1 MRPDTLYSLR
11 KPVAR
16 LLAIALALL
25 LLSAGY
31 ANAQEAASA
40 EPAPVTEPPP
50 EEKPTVD
57 LTSRSQEA
65 LSALDKLKG
74 DLDQLGNSENA
85 EEALVQLRGKV
96 DDLLPEGQTIDDLAE
111 NPAAMDGVAV
121 RSRAVTI
128 QSTTL
133 IENLT
138 DGAKRLEEL
147 QAETRALIAQW
158 ELIQEE
164 STEMPEALK
173 ERVAG
178 ILSSAKE
185 TEAQINEKLNRV
197 IELQDASMAVRNLI
211 TPIAQRIDSYGKSQQ
226 TQIFER
232 NVDPIWLI
240 TTDHITRS
248 SERSTRRIAGNFTR
262 DFITWVE
269 TSEASIG
276 GHLLLLPLLLFLLF
290 KLRSVAET
298 TSSALNRPVATAI
311 LIWMLLG
318 VVVLAGSPQVVR
330 LVFVMT
336 AMLVATVVLLNFL
349 PQRMRRGVLVFAAVA
364 IIHEIF
370 QGQPVVEPMPRV
382 AYAIIDVV
390 LIVLAWL
397 GRGQETKQSF
407 IDWGAPRSLINS
419 AHNAVILT
427 LGVAFI
433 ANVAGY
439 VVLGK
444 HLTQGIIDSI
454 AVFLILFAGFSSISE
469 IIQIVLGLHA
479 LDNFRSIAANR
490 YRLRRVLKKPLVWL
504 SLILWAWA
512 TLIAFRIDDWVI
524 GSVQS
529 VFQAEM
535 SIGDVTLSLRGIFVF
550 VFAIWLAVWTSR
562 VVRAVLNQDVLP
574 RMESAAGR
582 AEHHL
587 HDRTL
592 LDHHD
597 RPAAGRQLHGS
608 GPVEPGLRGRRARRR
623 HRFRPAERGQQL
635 RLRPDPHLRGT
646 HPGGRY
652 GGGGHAHGPRDADRH
667 SHQPGAHLQRLRG
680 DRAER
685 GSGFEPGGQ
694 LDPVR
699 SAPPTAA
706 AVGVAYGTDPNLVTE
721 VLKGV
726 LEADEEVLSDP
737 EPLIVFNR
745 VRRQLAQL
753 RHLRLDRRFR
763 CRLLHHASPEH
774 VDQRGSGRCRYHHP
788 VPAAGSASHLHT
800 GERLNFSATC
810 SDSVLPGSVI
820 DPPGRAPR
828 SSSLETNVVG
838 ALTSCCHKATAV
850 RPAVMDARVVEVD
863 E

>member
-1 MRPDTLYSLR
+1 MRPETSVDPRRPTS
-11 KPVAR
+11 R
-16 LLAIALALL
+16 LLAAGLVFLL
-25 LLSAGY
+25 CFGGY
-31 ANAQEAASA
+31 ANAQEAAGT
-40 EPAPVTEPPP
+40 EPAAVPAEPPP
-50 EEKPTVD
+50 EEQPTGD

-65 LSALDKLKG
+65 LSTLDKLKG
-74 DLDQLGNSENA
+74 DLDQLGNSEEA
-85 EEALVQLRGKV
+85 EEALGLLRGKV

-147 QAETRALIAQW
+147 QAETRALITQW
-158 ELIQEE
+158 ERTQDE

-173 ERVAG
+173 ERVAS
-178 ILSSAKE
+178 ILSSARD
-185 TEAQINEKLNRV
+185 TEQQINEKLNRV

-232 NVDPIWLI
+232 NVEPIWLI
-240 TTDHITRS
+240 TTEVISQS

-262 DFITWVE
+262 DFLSWVE

-298 TSSALNRPVATAI
+298 PSSALNRPVATAI

-330 LVFVMT
+330 LVFVLT

-349 PQRMRRGVLVFAAVA
+349 PQRMRRGVVAFAAVT

-370 QGQPVVEPMPRV
+370 QGQPVVEPAPRV
-382 AYAIIDVV
+382 AYAIIDIA
-390 LIVLAWL
+390 LLVLAWL
-397 GRGQETKQSF
+397 GRTPETKQAF
-407 IDWGAPRSLINS
+407 IDWGAPRTLINS
-419 AHNAVILT
+419 AHNAIMLTVI
-427 LGVAFI
+427 VAFV
-433 ANVAGY
+433 ANVTGY

-444 HLTQGIIDSI
+444 HLTQGIIDSV

-469 IIQIVLGLHA
+469 IIQIVLGLPA

-504 SLILWAWA
+504 SLILWGWA
-512 TLIAFRIDDWVI
+512 TLIAFNIDDWVI

-535 SIGDVTLSLRGIFVF
+535 SIGDITLSLRGVFVF

-574 RMESAAGR
+574 RMELPRGVPNTISMTAHYSIIMIGLLLGVSFMGLDLSNLAFVVGALGVGIGFGLQNVVNNFVSGLILIFEAPIQVGDTVEVGTLMGR
-582 AEHHL
+582 VTQIGI
-587 HDRTL
+587 RTS
-592 LDHHD
+592 
-597 RPAAGRQLHGS
+597 RVRTYSGS
-608 GPVEPGLRGRRARRR
+608 EVIVPNGDLVSNQVINWTLSDRRR
-623 HRFRPAERGQQL
+623 RLQL
-635 RLRPDPHLRGT
+635 
-646 HPGGRY
+646 
-652 GGGGHAHGPRDADRH
+652 
-667 SHQPGAHLQRLRG
+667 
-680 DRAER
+680 
-685 GSGFEPGGQ
+685 
-694 LDPVR
+694 
-699 SAPPTAA
+699 

-721 VLKGV
+721 VLRGV

-737 EPLIVFNR
+737 EPLIVFTAFGDSSLNFDIY
-745 VRRQLAQL
+745 AWIADFDIGFSTT
-753 RHLRLDRRFR
+753 H
-763 CRLLHHASPEH
+763 
-774 VDQRGSGRCRYHHP
+774 
-788 VPAAGSASHLHT
+788 
-800 GERLNFSATC
+800 RLNTAINAALAEAGITIPFPQRDLHLIST
-810 SDSVLPGSVI
+810 PE
-820 DPPGRAPR
+820 
-828 SSSLETNVVG
+828 SS
-838 ALTSCCHKATAV
+838 
-850 RPAVMDARVVEVD
+850 
-863 E
+863 